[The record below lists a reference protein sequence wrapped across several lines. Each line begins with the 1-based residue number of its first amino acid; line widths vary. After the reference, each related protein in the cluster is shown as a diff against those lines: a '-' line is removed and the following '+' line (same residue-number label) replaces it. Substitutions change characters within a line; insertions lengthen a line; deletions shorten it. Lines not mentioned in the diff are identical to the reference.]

1 MLNSFEKNKKAWNQR
16 VNIHYHSEFYD
27 VPGFLKG
34 KEVLKP
40 IELALLG
47 DLGGKSLLHL
57 QCHFGQDTL
66 SLARLGAKV
75 TGIDFSQASIEKAKI
90 LADELNIKAQFV
102 CGNVLETPQMIND
115 KFDIVFT
122 TYGVLGWLPDM
133 NDWAKV
139 VKKMLKTEG
148 KLILVE
154 FHPVIWMLDDEF
166 KNIEYSYFNGD
177 PIIETKNN
185 TYTDQRA
192 VEMDTFEEITWN
204 HSLHE
209 VLGALLKVGLRIT
222 HFEEY
227 PYSPYPCF
235 SNIKE
240 TSSGQYQIIGLE
252 DKIPMVYSLTAQN
265 EK

>member
-1 MLNSFEKNKKAWNQR
+1 MNSFETNKQAWNQR
-16 VNIHYHSEFYD
+16 VDIHFQSDFYD

-47 DLGGKSLLHL
+47 DLRGKSLLHL

-66 SLARLGAKV
+66 SLARLGASV
-75 TGIDFSQASIEKAKI
+75 TGIDFSQVAIDKAGI
-90 LADELNIKAQFV
+90 LAKELGLNATFV
-102 CGNVLETPQMIND
+102 CGNVLETPQLISE

-133 NDWAKV
+133 NEWANV
-139 VKKMLKTEG
+139 VKTMLKPGG

-166 KNIEYSYFNGD
+166 KGIEYSYFKGD
-177 PIIETKNN
+177 PIIETKNT
-185 TYTDQRA
+185 TYTDQGP
-192 VEMDTFEEITWN
+192 VQMDTFQEITWN
-204 HSLHE
+204 HSLDE
-209 VLGALLKVGLRIT
+209 VLSALLEEGLRLT
-222 HFEEY
+222 HFKEY
-227 PYSPYPCF
+227 AYSPYPCF
-235 SNIKE
+235 SHIKE
-240 TSSGQYQIIGLE
+240 TSPGQYQIIGLE
-252 DKIPMVYSLTAQN
+252 DKIPMVYSLTVEN

>member
-1 MLNSFEKNKKAWNQR
+1 MKSFETNKHAWNQR
-16 VNIHYHSEFYD
+16 VDIHYQSEFYD

-47 DLGGKSLLHL
+47 DVRDKTLLHL

-75 TGIDFSQASIEKAKI
+75 TGIDFSQVAIDKANI
-90 LADELNIKAQFV
+90 LANELDIKATFV
-102 CGNVLETPQMIND
+102 CGNVLETPQLISE

-139 VKKMLKTEG
+139 VKTMLKPGG

-154 FHPVIWMLDDEF
+154 FHPVLWMFDNEF
-166 KNIEYSYFNGD
+166 KYFEYSYFKGD
-177 PIIETKNN
+177 PIIETKNT
-185 TYTDQRA
+185 TYTDQSA
-192 VEMDTFEEITWN
+192 IQMDTFQEITWN
-204 HSLHE
+204 HSLDE
-209 VLGALLKVGLRIT
+209 VLSALLEVGLKLT
-222 HFEEY
+222 HFKEY
-227 PYSPYPCF
+227 AYSPYPCF

-240 TSSGQYQIIGLE
+240 TKPSQYQIIGLE

-265 EK
+265 EQ

>member
-1 MLNSFEKNKKAWNQR
+1 MNSFEINKQAWNQR
-16 VNIHYHSEFYD
+16 VDIHFQSDFYD

-47 DLGGKSLLHL
+47 DLSGKSLLHL

-75 TGIDFSQASIEKAKI
+75 TGIDFSQVAIDKAAS
-90 LADELNIKAQFV
+90 LANELSLNVTFI
-102 CGNVLETPQMIND
+102 CGNVLETPQLISE

-133 NDWAKV
+133 NEWAKV
-139 VKKMLKTEG
+139 VKTMLKPGG

-154 FHPVIWMLDDEF
+154 FHPVLWMLDNEF
-166 KNIEYSYFNGD
+166 KYFEYSYFKGE
-177 PIIETKNN
+177 PIIETKNT
-185 TYTDQRA
+185 TYTDQRS
-192 VEMDTFEEITWN
+192 EQMDTFQEITWN
-204 HSLHE
+204 HSLDE
-209 VLGALLKVGLRIT
+209 VLSALLEVGLTLT
-222 HFEEY
+222 HFKEY
-227 PYSPYPCF
+227 AYSPYPCF
-235 SNIKE
+235 SHIKE
-240 TSSGQYQIIGLE
+240 TSPGQYQIIGLE

>member
-1 MLNSFEKNKKAWNQR
+1 MNSFETNKHAWNQR
-16 VNIHYHSEFYD
+16 VDIHFQSDFYD

-40 IELALLG
+40 IELELLG
-47 DLGGKSLLHL
+47 DLKEKSLLHL

-75 TGIDFSQASIEKAKI
+75 TGIDFSQVAIDKAGI
-90 LADELNIKAQFV
+90 LAKELGLNATFV
-102 CGNVLETPQMIND
+102 CGNVLETPQLISE
-115 KFDIVFT
+115 KFDVVFT

-133 NDWAKV
+133 NEWASV
-139 VKKMLKTEG
+139 VKNMLKPGG

-154 FHPVIWMLDDEF
+154 FHPVLWMLDNDF
-166 KNIEYSYFNGD
+166 KYLAYSYFKSD
-177 PIIETKNN
+177 PIIETKNT
-185 TYTDQRA
+185 TYTDQRS
-192 VEMDTFEEITWN
+192 VQMETFQEITWN

-209 VLGALLKVGLRIT
+209 VMSALLAVGLKLT
-222 HFEEY
+222 HFKEY

-235 SNIKE
+235 SHIIE
-240 TSSGQYQIIGLE
+240 TSPGQYQLKGLE
-252 DKIPMVYSLTAQN
+252 DILPMVYSLIVEN

>member
-1 MLNSFEKNKKAWNQR
+1 MSTFDINKQAWNQR
-16 VNIHYHSEFYD
+16 VDIHFQSDFYD

-47 DLGGKSLLHL
+47 DLRGKSLLHL

-66 SLARLGAKV
+66 SLARLGASV
-75 TGIDFSQASIEKAKI
+75 TGIDFSQVAIDKAGM
-90 LADELNIKAQFV
+90 LANELGLNANFV
-102 CGNVLETPQMIND
+102 CGNVLETPQLISE

-139 VKKMLKTEG
+139 VKTMLKPGG

-154 FHPVIWMLDDEF
+154 FHPVIWMMDDDF
-166 KNIEYSYFNGD
+166 KYFAYSYFKSD
-177 PIIETKNN
+177 PIIETKNT
-185 TYTDQRA
+185 TYTDQSA
-192 VEMDTFEEITWN
+192 VQMDTFQEITWN
-204 HSLHE
+204 HSLDE
-209 VLGALLKVGLRIT
+209 VLGALLEVGLTLT
-222 HFEEY
+222 HFKEY
-227 PYSPYPCF
+227 AYSPYPCF
-235 SNIKE
+235 SHIKE
-240 TSSGQYQIIGLE
+240 TSPGQYQIIGLE
-252 DKIPMVYSLTAQN
+252 DKIPMVYSLTAEN

>member
-1 MLNSFEKNKKAWNQR
+1 MSTFDTNKQAWNQR
-16 VNIHYHSEFYD
+16 VDIHFQSDFYD

-40 IELALLG
+40 IELALLR
-47 DLGGKSLLHL
+47 DLRGKSLLHL

-66 SLARLGAKV
+66 SLARLGANV
-75 TGIDFSQASIEKAKI
+75 TGIDFSQVAIDKAGI
-90 LADELNIKAQFV
+90 LAKELGLNATFV
-102 CGNVLETPQMIND
+102 CVNV
-115 KFDIVFT
+115 
-122 TYGVLGWLPDM
+122 GWLPDM
-133 NDWAKV
+133 NEWAKV
-139 VKKMLKTEG
+139 VKTMLKPGG

-166 KNIEYSYFNGD
+166 KDIEYSYFKGD
-177 PIIETKNN
+177 PIIEIKNT

-192 VEMDTFEEITWN
+192 VQMDTFEEITWN
-204 HSLHE
+204 HSLDE
-209 VLGALLKVGLRIT
+209 VLGALLEVGLTLT
-222 HFEEY
+222 HFKEY

-240 TSSGQYQIIGLE
+240 TSPGQYQIIGLE
-252 DKIPMVYSLTAQN
+252 DKIPMVYSLTAEN